1 MTEAAALAG
10 ARHLGR
16 GDKDAADG
24 AAVDIMRRVLN
35 TIPMDGVIVIGEG
48 EKDNAPMLFCGERVG
63 DATAPHALAVD
74 VAVDPLDGTSL
85 VAGGRSG
92 AVAVIAVAERGAM
105 FDPGPVMYMDK
116 LAVGP
121 LVNPHRVSL
130 SYPVAQNLA
139 AVAEALSKPVSEV
152 TVCIL
157 DRPRHAELIRQVR
170 ATGARIRLISDG
182 DVAAAIET
190 ARPGSP
196 VDVMLGIGGTPEG
209 VVAAAALKCLG
220 GSIQGRLAPREEFGE
235 RERALALGYDLS
247 RILFTDDLCGGDDV
261 FFAATGVSDG
271 DLLRG
276 VRFEGGGRGR
286 TQSIVMRAASGTVRT
301 IETEHRW
308 GQARA
313 GRREAVTAPTATGVE
328 DDDDE
333 ARRER
338 QRQQRSKVGMH

>member
-1 MTEAAALAG
+1 MSRSLFFPFFSFLRGRERGFEVGREVSRLREAAKL
-10 ARHLGR
+10 R
-16 GDKDAADG
+16 K
-24 AAVDIMRRVLN
+24 
-35 TIPMDGVIVIGEG
+35 
-48 EKDNAPMLFCGERVG
+48 
-63 DATAPHALAVD
+63 
-74 VAVDPLDGTSL
+74 GTS
-85 VAGGRSG
+85 
-92 AVAVIAVAERGAM
+92 
-105 FDPGPVMYMDK
+105 FPPQK
-116 LAVGP
+116 K
-121 LVNPHRVSL
+121 N
-130 SYPVAQNLA
+130 
-139 AVAEALSKPVSEV
+139 SKKKNQ
-152 TVCIL
+152 VCIL

-313 GRREAVTAPTATGVE
+313 GRREVKIGRAHV
-328 DDDDE
+328 
-333 ARRER
+333 
-338 QRQQRSKVGMH
+338 

>member
-1 MTEAAALAG
+1 
-10 ARHLGR
+10 
-16 GDKDAADG
+16 
-24 AAVDIMRRVLN
+24 
-35 TIPMDGVIVIGEG
+35 
-48 EKDNAPMLFCGERVG
+48 
-63 DATAPHALAVD
+63 
-74 VAVDPLDGTSL
+74 
-85 VAGGRSG
+85 
-92 AVAVIAVAERGAM
+92 
-105 FDPGPVMYMDK
+105 MDK

-139 AVAEALSKPVSEV
+139 SVAEALSKPVSEV

-182 DVAAAIET
+182 DVAGAIET

-196 VDVMLGIGGTPEG
+196 VDVMMGVGGTPEG

-235 RERALALGYDLS
+235 REKALELGYDLS

-286 TQSIVMRAASGTVRT
+286 TQSMVMRAASGTVRT

-313 GRREAVTAPTATGVE
+313 GKREVRRKRRTRREKRKEKRSVLKKERKRSEPKTHTSFFLSLLFFNQNRRSRPRRRRAWTRKTTRAARGGSRDSSRARARSELTKRRKRKSNDFYSPHSYPHSSPSPRKSVTILF
-328 DDDDE
+328 
-333 ARRER
+333 
-338 QRQQRSKVGMH
+338 